1 MSITLL
7 QIRQQAR
14 QRADMENS
22 EFVSDSELTNYINA
36 SIAELHDIMI
46 QSYGTNYFTKTYE
59 FTTTSGEESYAL
71 PSDFYKLDGVDAKI
85 YNDEW
90 MSLKRFNF
98 PERNRFDKAAPWNRF
113 GTQYLYYRLVGSNLV
128 FTPVPDAGTQIRLW
142 YSPVATKLTLDSD
155 TLNDLN
161 QYVEYV
167 IVDAAI
173 KMLQKEESDVSV
185 LFAQKQA
192 LQKRIEEA
200 SQNRDAGEPESV
212 ADIYAESSEWRYR
225 S

>member
-46 QSYGTNYFTKTYE
+46 QSYGANYFTKSLE
-59 FTTTSGEESYAL
+59 FFTTLNEESYAL
-71 PSDFYKLDGVDAKI
+71 PADFYKLDGVDAKI
-85 YNDEW
+85 NNDQW
-90 MSLKRFNF
+90 TSLKRFNF
-98 PERNRFDKAAPWNRF
+98 PERNRFSDSAPWNRL
-113 GTQYLYYRLVGSNLV
+113 GTKFLYYRLVGANLV
-128 FTPVPDAGTQIRLW
+128 FTPVPDAGTAIRIW
-142 YSPVATKLTLDSD
+142 YTPVSTKLALDADTLD
-155 TLNDLN
+155 DLN

-173 KMLQKEESDVSV
+173 KMMQKEESDVSV

-192 LQKRIEEA
+192 LIKRIEEA

-212 ADIYAESSEWRYR
+212 SDIYADATEWRYR

>member
-1 MSITLL
+1 MSTTLL

-22 EFVSDSELTNYINA
+22 EFVSDSELNGYINS
-36 SIAELHDIMI
+36 SIAELHDILV
-46 QSYGTNYFTKTYE
+46 QSYGTNYFTKSLT
-59 FTTTSGEESYAL
+59 FATVANDDTYAL
-71 PSDFYKLDGVDAKI
+71 PNDFYKLDGVDAQL
-85 YNDEW
+85 DLQTW
-90 MSLKRFNF
+90 TSLKRFNF
-98 PERNRFDKAAPWNRF
+98 PERNRFTDSAPWNRF
-113 GTQYLYYRLVGSNLV
+113 GVNFIYYRLVGPNLV
-128 FTPVPDAGTQIRLW
+128 FTPVPNSAINVRIW
-142 YSPVATKLTLDSD
+142 YTPVATKLVSDSD
-155 TLNDLN
+155 TLDDLN

-167 IVDAAI
+167 ITDAAI

-192 LQKRIEEA
+192 LLKRIQEA

-212 ADIYAESSEWRYR
+212 SDIYADNTEWRYR